1 MSSNLT
7 ISDNQIVSDN
17 ELIDKQKVQKK
28 VDEIVFEIT
37 SAFRRTAET
46 WLGISEQLVR
56 YQSDK
61 SLEGKEIYK
70 LVRFQLNEKLGLG
83 QTTLDKM
90 CVIGQHKKFLDK
102 YVDKLPPSYNKIYAI
117 AQYAKDYGSSEIKQW
132 FIEDRIKPDIS
143 EEQIKN
149 LRSFVVP
156 TQKSL
161 PTPKKKL
168 DAVNKKLCIEIL
180 LTDTYVANN
189 LDEINKKFNKI
200 ELLFPNS
207 KSVAVNAR
215 GLFNKKIVQGDTD
228 E

>member
-7 ISDNQIVSDN
+7 ITDNQIVSDN
-17 ELIDKQKVQKK
+17 EIIDKKVVQKK

-37 SAFRRTAET
+37 NAFRRTAET
-46 WLGISEQLVR
+46 WLGISELLVK

-83 QTTLDKM
+83 VTTLDKM
-90 CVIGQHKKFLDK
+90 CVIGQHKKFLEK
-102 YVDKLPPSYNKIYAI
+102 YADKLPPSYNKIYAI
-117 AQYAKDYGSSEIKQW
+117 AMYVKDYGSNEIKQW

-149 LRSFVVP
+149 LRSSVVP

-161 PTPKKKL
+161 PTSKKRL
-168 DAVNKKLCIEIL
+168 DPITKKLCIEIL

-189 LDEINKKFNKI
+189 LDEINKKFKKI

-215 GLFNKKIVQGDTD
+215 GLFNKKIVQGDVD